1 MAALSFPK
9 FPHTS
14 ADIVWTLFA
23 GGALHFL
30 GGFQKSKMASKST
43 VTFDII
49 ELDTG
54 AFHWGLPA
62 FFSSLKFNS
71 VYNKRH
77 SSGLENAFSIKGLA
91 SLCGLRIKFGMV
103 LYFTLGDFAM
113 SSGVMY
119 SARPCTGA
127 RLALTPVRDLLQS
140 SSDTEQSILLFG
152 ALESSSLFI
161 FLLPDSFFCPLPSLF
176 LPGGQGA
183 TGGYRSPGV
192 RPLWLW
198 LWCIVER
205 EGAGCRPGG
214 SEWAVNGVGG

>member
-1 MAALSFPK
+1 MWVAALSFPK

-14 ADIVWTLFA
+14 ADIFWTPFA

-30 GGFQKSKMASKST
+30 GGFQKSKMTSKST

-62 FFSSLKFNS
+62 LSSSLKFNS

-77 SSGLENAFSIKGLA
+77 SSRLENAFSVKGLA

-103 LYFTLGDFAM
+103 LYFTLGDFAR

-119 SARPCTGA
+119 STRPCTGA
-127 RLALTPVRDLLQS
+127 RLALTPVRTCFKVPLTLRSQFCCLGHLRAPS
-140 SSDTEQSILLFG
+140 SSS
-152 ALESSSLFI
+152 
-161 FLLPDSFFCPLPSLF
+161 SFFQILF
-176 LPGGQGA
+176 SDCFPASSCLVVREQPEG
-183 TGGYRSPGV
+183 TGV
-192 RPLWLW
+192 Q
-198 LWCIVER
+198 V
-205 EGAGCRPGG
+205 
-214 SEWAVNGVGG
+214 